1 MVLKSINYNKF
12 PSPTV
17 SSTPTPLYFAQRP
30 LSFKFVSPNARFYIP
45 NWRKFSIDFKKKV
58 NNNIQSQLPLSKHK
72 GLRGVSDSTKR
83 RCHFEILITPMWL
96 GFNEG
101 HENDINFIKKVT
113 FTTSHFKGFFK
124 GSVKISCYNTQ
135 NMRDTKRSLN

>member
-1 MVLKSINYNKF
+1 MVSKAINYNKLL
-12 PSPTV
+12 SPIV
-17 SSTPTPLYFAQRP
+17 SSPSIPLCVIQRP
-30 LSFKFVSPNARFYIP
+30 LLFTFVSPNTMFYIP
-45 NWRKFSIDFKKKV
+45 NWRKFSIDFKNKV

-96 GFNEG
+96 GFNAG
-101 HENDINFIKKVT
+101 HENDINFIKKII
-113 FTTSHFKGFFK
+113 FTTSHFKGVFQ
-124 GSVKISCYNTQ
+124 GSVKRSCYNTQ